1 MVMKKKPTIK
11 MMAGGRTKGTKYKA
25 AGGGKMPMVKKNG
38 KMIPAFAA
46 DGKCKMKNGGKSK
59 LMGGGMT
66 KGTKY
71 KAAGG
76 RTMKTSKY
84 RAGGGIK
91 GTKYKRRG
99 GKVK

>member
-1 MVMKKKPTIK
+1 
-11 MMAGGRTKGTKYKA
+11 
-25 AGGGKMPMVKKNG
+25 
-38 KMIPAFAA
+38 
-46 DGKCKMKNGGKSK
+46 
-59 LMGGGMT
+59 MT

>member
-1 MVMKKKPTIK
+1 

-25 AGGGKMPMVKKNG
+25 AGGGKMPMVMKDGKK
-38 KMIPAFAA
+38 IPAFAA
-46 DGKCKMKNGGKSK
+46 DGRGKMK
-59 LMGGGMT
+59 
-66 KGTKY
+66 
-71 KAAGG
+71 AGG

-99 GKVK
+99 GKV

>member
-1 MVMKKKPTIK
+1 MVMKKKSTLK
-11 MMAGGRTKGTKYKA
+11 MVT
-25 AGGGKMPMVKKNG
+25 KNG
-38 KMIPAFAA
+38 KKVPFYAA
-46 DGKCKMKNGGKSK
+46 DGKGKMKRGGKAK